1 MNRVRPLLIPS
12 QQWWE
17 GSDGHASSQAAAVAV
32 REDATAVPSLP
43 AASQT
48 RPTTAERPEW
58 DFSAAP
64 LIPMETASV
73 QPVGDPVLPPAQ
85 VTLAE
90 HPAPS
95 SVRRPDAGLI
105 RRAAVAACVLLLVC
119 LAGFGGS
126 KWWAAH
132 AFASARSACDSAELE
147 VRSSRRR
154 LQRAMSSV
162 KSLDMSTSSV
172 ADPKTIDELNA
183 AMKNAEKAIPPVSCR
198 ASSHSRQ
205 TLESEAAR
213 ADGASRHITEASA
226 RVEKAA
232 KAVKASRKEK
242 RLTDAQTGLKD
253 CHATAGRLYTDSEGQ
268 VANNATRVALQQ
280 AVDRAGRL
288 LKSTDTAR
296 IKEATTALQAA
307 SDAVRA
313 SMDAK
318 NRQNAE
324 AAASQS
330 VQETPVPNAGV
341 PVVPAPQ
348 TPVRPQP
355 QRQPVPQPQNPPR
368 GNGWSVP
375 APTGPDTGLPGHI
388 SGL

>member
-43 AASQT
+43 TASQT

-64 LIPMETASV
+64 LIPMETTFV

-183 AMKNAEKAIPPVSCR
+183 AMKNAEKAIPPFSCR

>member
-1 MNRVRPLLIPS
+1 M
-12 QQWWE
+12 
-17 GSDGHASSQAAAVAV
+17 
-32 REDATAVPSLP
+32 
-43 AASQT
+43 
-48 RPTTAERPEW
+48 
-58 DFSAAP
+58 
-64 LIPMETASV
+64 

-154 LQRAMSSV
+154 LQRVMSSV
-162 KSLDMSTSSV
+162 KSLDMSASSV

-213 ADGASRHITEASA
+213 ANGASRHITEASN

-268 VANNATRVALQQ
+268 VTNNATRVALQQ

-341 PVVPAPQ
+341 PVVPTPQ

>member
-1 MNRVRPLLIPS
+1 MNRGRPLLIPS

-17 GSDGHASSQAAAVAV
+17 GSDGHASRPAAVVAV
-32 REDATAVPSLP
+32 HEDATAVPSLP
-43 AASQT
+43 VVSHT
-48 RPTTAERPEW
+48 RPTTTERPEW

-64 LIPMETASV
+64 LIPMEAVSA
-73 QPVGDPVLPPAQ
+73 QPMGDPVLPPAQ
-85 VTLAE
+85 VTAE
-90 HPAPS
+90 HSALS
-95 SVRRPDAGLI
+95 SVCRPDADLI
-105 RRAAVAACVLLLVC
+105 KRAAVAACVLLLVC
-119 LAGFGGS
+119 LVGFGGS

-132 AFASARSACDSAELE
+132 AFASARSACDSAELGM
-147 VRSSRRR
+147 RSSRRR
-154 LQRAMSSV
+154 LQRAMSLA
-162 KSLDMSTSSV
+162 KSPDMSASSV

-183 AMKNAEKAIPPVSCR
+183 AMKNAETAIPPVSCR
-198 ASSHSRQ
+198 ASSQSRQ

-226 RVEKAA
+226 RVEKAV

-242 RLTDAQTGLKD
+242 RVTDAQTGLKD
-253 CHATAGRLYTDSEGQ
+253 CHATAGRLYADSDGK
-268 VANNATRVALQQ
+268 VADNTTRDALQQ

-313 SMDAK
+313 SIDAK
-318 NRQNAE
+318 NRQDAE
-324 AAASQS
+324 AAASQAI
-330 VQETPVPNAGV
+330 QETPVPDAGV
-341 PVVPAPQ
+341 PVAPAPK
-348 TPVRPQP
+348 TTVRPQP
-355 QRQPVPQPQNPPR
+355 QRQPVPQPQNPPS
-368 GNGWSVP
+368 WSVP

>member
-1 MNRVRPLLIPS
+1 MNQGRPLLIPS

-17 GSDGHASSQAAAVAV
+17 GSDGHAPSPPTAMAG
-32 REDATAVPSLP
+32 REDATAAPSVPV
-43 AASQT
+43 AVQQ

-64 LIPMETASV
+64 LIPMGASSA
-73 QPVGDPVLPPAQ
+73 QPVGDPVLPPSQ
-85 VTLAE
+85 VTIAE
-90 HPAPS
+90 DPAPS

-105 RRAAVAACVLLLVC
+105 RRTAVAACVLLLVC

-132 AFASARSACDSAELE
+132 AFASARSACDSAELG
-147 VRSSRRR
+147 VGSSRQR

-162 KSLDMSTSSV
+162 KSLDMSASSV

-183 AMKNAEKAIPPVSCR
+183 AMKNAETAIPPVSCR
-198 ASSHSRQ
+198 ASSQSRQ
-205 TLESEAAR
+205 TLESETAR
-213 ADGASRHITEASA
+213 AEGASRHLTEASA
-226 RVEKAA
+226 RVEKAV

-242 RLTDAQTGLKD
+242 RVTDAQTGLKD
-253 CHATAGRLYTDSEGQ
+253 RHATAGRLYTDSDGK
-268 VANNATRVALQQ
+268 VADNATRDALQQ

-288 LKSTDTAR
+288 LKSKDTAR
-296 IKEATTALQAA
+296 IEEATAALQAA

-318 NRQNAE
+318 NRQDAE
-324 AAASQS
+324 AAASQAA
-330 VQETPVPNAGV
+330 QEAPAPDAGV
-341 PVVPAPQ
+341 PAAPAPQ

-355 QRQPVPQPQNPPR
+355 QRQPAPQPQSPPR

>member
-1 MNRVRPLLIPS
+1 MNRGRPLLIPS

-17 GSDGHASSQAAAVAV
+17 GSDGHASRPAAVVAV
-32 REDATAVPSLP
+32 HEDATAVPSLP
-43 AASQT
+43 VVSHT
-48 RPTTAERPEW
+48 RPTTTERPEW

-64 LIPMETASV
+64 LIPMEAASA
-73 QPVGDPVLPPAQ
+73 QLMGDPVFPPAQ
-85 VTLAE
+85 VTAE
-90 HPAPS
+90 HSAPS
-95 SVRRPDAGLI
+95 SVRRPNAGLI

-119 LAGFGGS
+119 LVGFGGS

-147 VRSSRRR
+147 LRSSRRR
-154 LQRAMSSV
+154 LQRAMSLA
-162 KSLDMSTSSV
+162 KSPDMSASSV

-183 AMKNAEKAIPPVSCR
+183 AMKNAETAIQPVSCR
-198 ASSHSRQ
+198 ASFQSRQ
-205 TLESEAAR
+205 TLESEAVR
-213 ADGASRHITEASA
+213 ADGASRHITEAST
-226 RVEKAA
+226 RVEKAV

-242 RLTDAQTGLKD
+242 RVTDAQTGLKD
-253 CHATAGRLYTDSEGQ
+253 CHTTAGRLYADSDGK
-268 VANNATRVALQQ
+268 VADNATRDALQQ

-313 SMDAK
+313 SIGAK
-318 NRQNAE
+318 NRQDAE
-324 AAASQS
+324 AAASQA
-330 VQETPVPNAGV
+330 VQETPVPDAGV
-341 PVVPAPQ
+341 SVAPAPK
-348 TPVRPQP
+348 TTVRPQP
-355 QRQPVPQPQNPPR
+355 QRQPVPQPQNPPS
-368 GNGWSVP
+368 WSVP